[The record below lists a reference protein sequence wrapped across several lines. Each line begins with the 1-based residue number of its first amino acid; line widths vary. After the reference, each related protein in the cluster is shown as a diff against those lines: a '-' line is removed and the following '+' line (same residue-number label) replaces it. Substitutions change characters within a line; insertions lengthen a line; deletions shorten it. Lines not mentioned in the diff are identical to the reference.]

1 MQPAQQHAPGSVG
14 RQNLVPWVSDSL
26 PRVHCPHMLHVGPEE
41 EEPKEP
47 GIVEICGKRMEVYKF
62 VTQVMLKPLD
72 SGAQCN

>member
-1 MQPAQQHAPGSVG
+1 
-14 RQNLVPWVSDSL
+14 
-26 PRVHCPHMLHVGPEE
+26 MLHVGPEE

-47 GIVEICGKRMEVYKF
+47 GIVEICGKRMEVYKV